1 MNRSALLLCL
11 LLFLT
16 GPSQAWSQGTP
27 SLDRVE
33 ELSRLGRTQE
43 AREMILAWWEAAGP
57 RPPRRDVQR
66 GIWLRGSLALDPAQ
80 AALDFRRLVIEFPGG
95 AFSHLALFRLAQFAH
110 ASGDSA
116 TAAEMVAQLSREY
129 PASPVRREAEAW
141 LATAGPVPA
150 GVAADPAP
158 AVSVTAPPTQEET
171 PAVAAAEPAQS
182 DTGRYAVQLGAFSSQ
197 DRAEVLLARVDAAG
211 FEGRLVRVPGSDL
224 VRVRVGRFDS
234 AEGAGAILERLQGL
248 GFTAAIARDADRE
261 ERVR

>member
-11 LLFLT
+11 LLTLAA
-16 GPSQAWSQGTP
+16 PSRAWSQEPPT
-27 SLDRVE
+27 LDRVE

-57 RPPRRDVQR
+57 RPPRREVQR
-66 GIWLRGSLALDPAQ
+66 GIWLRGSLALNADQ

-95 AFSHLALFRLAQFAH
+95 AFSHLALFRLAQFAF

-116 TAAEMVAQLSREY
+116 SAAEMVAQLGREY

-141 LATAGPVPA
+141 LATAGPVPEPPA
-150 GVAADPAP
+150 RDPAP
-158 AVSVTAPPTQEET
+158 AAPVGEPPVQEAAPAAVPTE
-171 PAVAAAEPAQS
+171 VAESA
-182 DTGRYAVQLGAFSSQ
+182 TGRYAVQLGAFSSQ
-197 DRAEVLLARVDAAG
+197 DRAEALLARVNNAG
-211 FEGRLVRVPGSDL
+211 FEARLVLVAGSDL

-234 AEGAGAILERLQGL
+234 AEGAGAILARLQDL